1 MSTGSQTRELKLGPE
16 LTVSV
21 ADAGSGRPALVL
33 HGGGGPGTIAP
44 ITAHLAK
51 AMRTLAPVHPGWDGT
66 DRPQW
71 LSSIGELAAVYLDLL
86 AAEDLRDVVVVGN
99 SIGGWI
105 ACEMAVRD
113 AGSAIGA
120 LVLIDSVG
128 IEVAGQPVRDFFK
141 LSPREIADYTFCDGD
156 RFYSDPSQMDPEQAE
171 AMRAN
176 MATLRVLA
184 GDPYMYDPGL
194 RERLAEVTPPALAIW
209 GDSDGIAS
217 PDYGRALA
225 QSLAN
230 CRFELVAAAGHVP
243 QLEQP
248 DAVFSLIDSFANETA
263 APGQP
268 SHSL

>member
-1 MSTGSQTRELKLGPE
+1 MPSAGEQIKDGIDRSLPVGIGAHNRRDLDHVAREGAGGDVGGRVPRCGRDR
-16 LTVSV
+16 LT
-21 ADAGSGRPALVL
+21 
-33 HGGGGPGTIAP
+33 
-44 ITAHLAK
+44 
-51 AMRTLAPVHPGWDGT
+51 
-66 DRPQW
+66 
-71 LSSIGELAAVYLDLL
+71 E
-86 AAEDLRDVVVVGN
+86 VVG
-99 SIGGWI
+99 I
-105 ACEMAVRD
+105 AAGNRLDEAGADRRVFGEEQRLLGRIVGEERRDRD

-120 LVLIDSVG
+120 LVLVDSVG
-128 IEVAGQPVRDFFK
+128 IEVAGQPVRDFFS

-156 RFYSDPSQMDPEQAE
+156 RFYSDPSQMDPAQAE

-217 PDYGRALA
+217 PSYGRALA

-248 DAVFSLIDSFANETA
+248 DVVFSLIDSFANETA
-263 APGQP
+263 
-268 SHSL
+268 